1 MFKKRDKDK
10 SNEPKGEV
18 LEAEAVS
25 VSFERDKQ
33 LFDAAMNLPASKDDQ
48 ELEAILEAEVENPSF
63 TQKLGDK
70 ITRPF
75 RNVKTKLRTNI
86 RDKAIERARTRI
98 LIAGQ
103 QPENLPL
110 ETLEIVVREEEDKI
124 KNQIK
129 EKGLLFVIASL
140 GLGWWL

>member
-1 MFKKRDKDK
+1 M
-10 SNEPKGEV
+10 
-18 LEAEAVS
+18 
-25 VSFERDKQ
+25 
-33 LFDAAMNLPASKDDQ
+33 
-48 ELEAILEAEVENPSF
+48 
-63 TQKLGDK
+63 
-70 ITRPF
+70 TRPF

>member
-1 MFKKRDKDK
+1 MFKKREKNK
-10 SNEPKGEV
+10 ANEPKGEV

-25 VSFERDKQ
+25 VSFEKDKQ
-33 LFDAAMNLPASKDDQ
+33 LFDAAMNLPASKEDE
-48 ELEAILEAEVENPSF
+48 ELEAILEAEVESPSF

-75 RNVKTKLRTNI
+75 RNVKTKLRGNI
-86 RDKAIERARTRI
+86 RNKAIERARTRI

>member
-1 MFKKRDKDK
+1 MFKKREKEK
-10 SNEPKGEV
+10 QPKGEI
-18 LEAEAVS
+18 LEAEEVS
-25 VSFERDKQ
+25 VSFEKDKK
-33 LFDAAMNLPASKDDQ
+33 LFDAAMNLPAGKDDA
-48 ELEAILEAEVENPSF
+48 ELEAILEAEIESPSF

-70 ITRPF
+70 ISRPF
-75 RNVKTKLRTNI
+75 RNATSKLRGNI

>member
-1 MFKKRDKDK
+1 MFKKRDKQKADQ
-10 SNEPKGEV
+10 PKGEI
-18 LEAEAVS
+18 LEAEEVT
-25 VSFERDKQ
+25 VSFERDKKF
-33 LFDAAMNLPASKDDQ
+33 FDAAMNLPAGKEDA
-48 ELEAILEAEVENPSF
+48 ELEAILEAEVESPSF
-63 TQKLGDK
+63 SQKLGDK
-70 ITRPF
+70 ISKPF
-75 RNVKTKLRTNI
+75 RDAKSKLRGNI

-124 KNQIK
+124 KGQIK

>member
-1 MFKKRDKDK
+1 MFKKREKGK
-10 SNEPKGEV
+10 ASEPKGEV

-25 VSFERDKQ
+25 VSFEKDKQ
-33 LFDAAMNLPASKDDQ
+33 LFDAAMNLPASKEDE
-48 ELEAILEAEVENPSF
+48 ELEAILEAEVESSSF

-75 RNVKTKLRTNI
+75 RNVKTKLRGNI
-86 RDKAIERARTRI
+86 RNKAIERARTRI

>member
-1 MFKKRDKDK
+1 LFKKRDKSK
-10 SNEPKGEV
+10 TEAPKGEV

-33 LFDAAMNLPASKDDQ
+33 YFDAAMNLPSHQDDP
-48 ELEAILEAEVENPSF
+48 ELEAILEAEVEQPGF
-63 TQKLGDK
+63 AKKLGDK

-75 RNVKTKLRTNI
+75 RNVKSKLRTNI
-86 RDKAIERARTRI
+86 RNKAIEKARTRI

-103 QPENLPL
+103 KPENLPL
-110 ETLEIVVREEEDKI
+110 ETLEIVVREEEDQI